1 MEINIKK
8 SEAVRQMDTN
18 EVTIGQT
25 TYVVRTNTKSV
36 PKAFVK
42 KTVQKLLFDTLKQ
55 KVRKPMDNPL
65 SPCYNKNKVWNCVLF
80 KRREEENYELE
91 QRNNRKQWSNCSLLP
106 FKL

>member
-25 TYVVRTNTKSV
+25 TYVVRTNAKSV
-36 PKAFVK
+36 PKVFVK

-55 KVRKPMDNPL
+55 K
-65 SPCYNKNKVWNCVLF
+65 S
-80 KRREEENYELE
+80 
-91 QRNNRKQWSNCSLLP
+91 
-106 FKL
+106 